1 MKSVGRWA
9 SRTDAHKW
17 ADHYDGDLSDIFSIQ
32 SQIARKIA
40 DALHSQFSPAEKAG
54 LAERPTDD
62 LEAYQLYTEATEIF
76 VWDDVQD
83 GVKSITRKVELLEEA
98 IQRDP
103 RFVLAYCALA
113 KTQCEFG
120 GSVHLGLAK
129 KAAETAAQLR
139 PDMGEPH
146 RSLAFC
152 YIYEDDYD
160 RAHAE
165 ITTALRTLPND
176 ATAFQIA
183 GMIDERQN
191 RWNDAVAKLQKAFDL
206 DPKNEEVAFRLV
218 EVYHLLRREREKE
231 QLLKRRVPRNQ
242 SEHYWIQIG
251 LAEVKLDIGDPAAA
265 QALLDEIPLDFNP
278 TVAFRFVRLKTLLFL
293 RDYEAITRMMAVT
306 PTNIADGL
314 YGGTPP
320 ESRVDGLLAQLRG
333 DEPKA
338 QAIFTALRQK
348 LDVTTG
354 DGKKDADYYSDAA
367 ALDARLGRK
376 KLAIQE
382 ARQALT
388 LMPITRNA
396 MDYPDGVA
404 GLAFAY
410 AWTGEKDL
418 ALEQLKLAA
427 TLPAGPSYGDLRFSF
442 SWEPLRGDPRFD
454 AIVASLAP
462 K

>member
-1 MKSVGRWA
+1 M
-9 SRTDAHKW
+9 
-17 ADHYDGDLSDIFSIQ
+17 
-32 SQIARKIA
+32 
-40 DALHSQFSPAEKAG
+40 
-54 LAERPTDD
+54 
-62 LEAYQLYTEATEIF
+62 
-76 VWDDVQD
+76 QD

-306 PTNIADGL
+306 QRTSPMG
-314 YGGTPP
+314 Y
-320 ESRVDGLLAQLRG
+320 
-333 DEPKA
+333 
-338 QAIFTALRQK
+338 TAGRRRR
-348 LDVTTG
+348 
-354 DGKKDADYYSDAA
+354 
-367 ALDARLGRK
+367 AR
-376 KLAIQE
+376 
-382 ARQALT
+382 
-388 LMPITRNA
+388 
-396 MDYPDGVA
+396 
-404 GLAFAY
+404 
-410 AWTGEKDL
+410 WTDCWPNC
-418 ALEQLKLAA
+418 AA
-427 TLPAGPSYGDLRFSF
+427 TSQKRRPSLPRCVKNSMSPPATAKRTRTTIPMRQRSTRGSAEK
-442 SWEPLRGDPRFD
+442 SWRSRRRGKRSP
-454 AIVASLAP
+454 
-462 K
+462 